1 MRHII
6 YILPTFYITHQYLNA
21 YLYRMKA
28 YRNGDPIKQDN
39 TRVSTVSPQDIRLLK
54 ALQERSPY
62 PGGATSIRQTPD
74 DVDSL
79 IENVFEFFDVTGV
92 SSWDDAARAYESM
105 KQRDAS
111 LPSFNEFVDM
121 LGAVPML
128 GKLSKPVRAAG
139 TMVDL
144 VKPVIN
150 YKKYFDLLGAYDS
163 GQDIYQDNLR

>member
-1 MRHII
+1 
-6 YILPTFYITHQYLNA
+6 
-21 YLYRMKA
+21 MKA
-28 YRNGDPIKQDN
+28 IKKGDPVKQDNNSVKQDN
-39 TRVSTVSPQDIRLLK
+39 TRVATLSPQEIRLLK

-62 PGGATSIRQTPD
+62 PGGATSVSQPPE

-79 IENVFEFFDVTGV
+79 VENVFEFFDVTGV
-92 SSWDDAARAYESM
+92 SSWDDASRAYESM
-105 KQRDAS
+105 KQRDSS
-111 LPSFNEFVDM
+111 LPNFNEFVDM
-121 LGAVPML
+121 LGAVPMI

-139 TMVDL
+139 TMIDF

>member
-1 MRHII
+1 
-6 YILPTFYITHQYLNA
+6 
-21 YLYRMKA
+21 MKV
-28 YRNGDPIKQDN
+28 YKNGDPLKQDNTPIKQDN

-62 PGGATSIRQTPD
+62 PGGATSISQTPE

-79 IENVFEFFDVTGV
+79 AENVFEFFDVSGV

-105 KQRDAS
+105 RQRDAS
-111 LPSFNEFVDM
+111 LPNFNEFVDM

-128 GKLSKPVRAAG
+128 GKFSKPIKAAG
-139 TMVDL
+139 AVVSL
-144 VKPVIN
+144 AKPAMN
-150 YKKYFDLLGAYDS
+150 YQKYLNLLDVYDS